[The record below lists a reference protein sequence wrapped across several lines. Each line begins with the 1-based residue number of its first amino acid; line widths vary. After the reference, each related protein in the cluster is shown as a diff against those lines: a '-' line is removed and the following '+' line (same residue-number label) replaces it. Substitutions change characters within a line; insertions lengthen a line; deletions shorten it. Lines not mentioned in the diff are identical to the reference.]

1 LSILDL
7 SLQLVAGRVVQKH
20 FARSTLCNTAI
31 PLKFQGAEIK
41 VKEEASA
48 KRIQL
53 VREIF
58 RAVEQI
64 GAAATAFCRAS
75 RAQGIMPRKRSAHK
89 HTGRNAALRDDL
101 HGN

>member
-1 LSILDL
+1 MSILDV

-20 FARSTLCNTAI
+20 FARSNTAI

-53 VREIF
+53 VPEIF